1 MTAPVGVRRR
11 KAAATSVSMTARQ
24 ISPSRPQSRPACAGV
39 SRSPGISRNSWR
51 TRRTTPSKSIVSS
64 LPAWRA
70 RCTPPRGR
78 GFFWLISSIRFQLS
92 DISVRLDDV
101 SDSDVGFGPR
111 RPRRAPVDANKNVSF
126 DMPINKNVAR
136 ADPRQREAQRL
147 STLLDVSQALSGTLN
162 LKASLHRVL
171 EILAHHHG
179 AVRGIVS
186 LLHADGELRVEASDG
201 LTDAALRVSYRVG
214 EGITGRVV
222 QSAKPVVVPRVS
234 REPAFLHRA
243 ARRPELAHQELS
255 FVCVPIVLNRRAVGA
270 LAIDL
275 KFKVDRNFDRSTK
288 FLGVVASM
296 IAQALKVQRLIEEDK
311 RRLVDENTHLRQE
324 LRERYDFSNLV
335 GSSGPMRQIYEQ
347 VTQVAGTNTTV
358 LIRGESGTGKEL
370 IAHAIHYSS
379 LRAKKPFVKGSC
391 AALPESLI
399 EPELFGHEKGAFT
412 GAEVRKKGR
421 FELADGGTLF
431 LDEIG
436 DINLATQVKLLRVL
450 QQREFERVGGTE
462 TLKAN
467 VRLVAATNKDLEKA
481 IAAGTLRED
490 LYYRLNVFTMFV
502 PPLRERKADLL
513 LLVDHFL
520 EKFAREHQRSIKR
533 ISTPAIDML
542 ASYHWPGNVRELE
555 NTLERAVVTC
565 DGEVIHGHHLPPSLQ
580 TAEASGTVTRVSL
593 REAVSAYEKD
603 LIQDALKTTRG
614 NRAKAAR
621 LLDTTERI
629 INYKVRTYGI
639 DSRRFRS

>member
-1 MTAPVGVRRR
+1 LG
-11 KAAATSVSMTARQ
+11 
-24 ISPSRPQSRPACAGV
+24 
-39 SRSPGISRNSWR
+39 
-51 TRRTTPSKSIVSS
+51 
-64 LPAWRA
+64 
-70 RCTPPRGR
+70 
-78 GFFWLISSIRFQLS
+78 LISSIRFGLS
-92 DISVRLDDV
+92 DIFVWLDDRP
-101 SDSDVGFGPR
+101 DGDVGFEA
-111 RPRRAPVDANKNVSF
+111 RPALIGAACADKNVALT
-126 DMPINKNVAR
+126 MALNKNVAR
-136 ADPRQREAQRL
+136 ADQRLREAQRL
-147 STLLDVSQALSGTLN
+147 STLLEVSQALSGTLN

-171 EILAHHHG
+171 EVLASQYG
-179 AVRGIVS
+179 AVRGLV
-186 LLHADGELRVEASDG
+186 LLVDADGALRVEASDG
-201 LTDAALRVSYRVG
+201 MGESSRGVSYQIG

-222 QSAKPVVVPRVS
+222 QSGKPIVVPRVS

-255 FVCVPIVLNRRAVGA
+255 FICVPIALNRRAVGA

-275 KFKVDRNFDRSTK
+275 KFDPERTFNRSVK
-288 FLGVVASM
+288 FLGVVSSM
-296 IAQALKVQRLIEEDK
+296 IAQAIKIHRLIDEDK

-324 LRERYDFSNLV
+324 LRERYDFSHLV
-335 GSSGPMRQIYEQ
+335 GSSVAMREIYEQ
-347 VTQVAGTNTTV
+347 VAQVAGTNTTV

-370 IAHAIHYSS
+370 IAHAIHYNS
-379 LRAKKPFVKGSC
+379 LRASKPFVKVSC

-399 EPELFGHEKGAFT
+399 ESELFGYEKGAFT
-412 GAEVRKKGR
+412 GAEARKKGR
-421 FELADGGTLF
+421 FELAEGGTLF

-436 DINLATQVKLLRVL
+436 DVNVATQVKLLRVL

-462 TLKAN
+462 TVKAN

-481 IAAGTLRED
+481 IAAGTFRED

-502 PPLRERKADLL
+502 PPLRERKPDLL

-520 EKFAREHQRSIKR
+520 EKFAREHHRSIKR

-555 NTLERAVVTC
+555 NTLERAVLMC

-580 TAEASGTVTRVSL
+580 TAEASGTVTRMAL
-593 REAVSAYEKD
+593 KDAVSAYEKD

-629 INYKVRTYGI
+629 INYKVRTHGI
-639 DSRRFRS
+639 DAKRFRS